1 MPLIRTTITGI
12 VQGVGFRPF
21 IANLA
26 RRHGLHGTVSN
37 KGPYVEI
44 YAQGPASACEDFL
57 RAIQQNPPAR
67 AIILTLRTEELPGGS
82 AQFHDFQIIES
93 EHQQGPIYV
102 SPDIATCDDCAREL
116 FSG

>member
-26 RRHGLHGTVSN
+26 RRHGLHGTVSS

-44 YAQGPASACEDFL
+44 YAQGPASPS
-57 RAIQQNPPAR
+57 RNPPPTTA
-67 AIILTLRTEELPGGS
+67 AAP
-82 AQFHDFQIIES
+82 
-93 EHQQGPIYV
+93 P
-102 SPDIATCDDCAREL
+102 
-116 FSG
+116 